1 MYEFVPGPAEQPHMA
16 RMLEPSGP
24 DAAALLEWLLDAA
37 SKRDLSLDRLPRGD
51 SAAVALTRGFVAGLA
66 REIGAFR
73 AIVDDA
79 VGAVELNAQQLSAI
93 TAFATNLQVDVEAT
107 ATAMAQIDRGAASV
121 ADAGEALRVGVGAMT
136 AAMDAYDDAIAA
148 LETGFA
154 HLIPTVD
161 ATSAFAGAMDAGA
174 GGIATFLGQLQRIS
188 RQARLLAI
196 NASIEAAH
204 LGEAG
209 HGFVIVAE
217 EVKKLSG
224 STASS
229 ARNVGEIERAL
240 VDASAQVTHALQD
253 SMRTLHGLL
262 AEVRA
267 GRERA
272 RQNRAELGALAG
284 ATGEVAAVA
293 GEQSATLSQIAAA
306 VERVAANTAEIAA
319 ATRRAGELDLSAA
332 LGRLRQT
339 TATYVI
345 GAVDDSAATVD
356 ADGLPLE
363 LRAAAAA
370 LRAQVDADER
380 NMLEIITRL
389 AVAIARNSYEWK
401 AIAGGLDSLRRHL
414 EETVR
419 SIEQTAVGATGAATA
434 AAGMRRALESLRAGF
449 AVAIDEIGRTLD
461 AVTNVRDQVG
471 GTEQHAVATSAA
483 GERAAAILDI
493 IDTISGDTTLLAI
506 NAAIEA
512 AHAGEAGSSFG
523 VIADEIKHL
532 ADTTLAATASIGEVL
547 GRVKR
552 AGLEMGYATR
562 DAVAQTAT
570 VHDAASQL
578 RGVVAEIR
586 GELDRTLDQ
595 TALVARVV
603 EEQQAA
609 LGDARGVAE
618 AARKRAAGDAEIA
631 TDVRR
636 IELAMLG
643 MRAHSLAAARPL
655 GTTAEEVRVVGLAA
669 ALEMDGVFE
678 DALARGAI
686 RLDDCFDT
694 SYQLVTG
701 DRIRSLAR
709 LFDVSRVPASG
720 FDPPKFATRYDAAV
734 EGGFNAAIDR
744 SVPLHAAIKAMFAVD
759 LNGYCFGHYHECRQ
773 DWTGDYTTDL
783 NHNRIKRFFEDALS
797 LRCSRVGLGAAAD
810 SLPARTPYAT
820 FRERGCALEFTG
832 ERPWAVFTYARDTGI
847 VYNDLSVGLFARGR
861 RVGTIRIIYDADR
874 V

>member
-1 MYEFVPGPAEQPHMA
+1 MNSCQVVSNSNTVA
-16 RMLEPSGP
+16 RMLEPSGT
-24 DAAALLEWLLDAA
+24 DATALTEWLVRAAA
-37 SKRDLSLDRLPRGD
+37 KRDLSLRQVPAGD
-51 SAAVALTRGFVAGLA
+51 PAAVAALRRFVAGLA
-66 REIGAFR
+66 RELGAFR

-79 VGAVELNAQQLSAI
+79 VGAIELNAKQLGAI
-93 TAFATNLQVDVEAT
+93 TAFASNLQVDVEAT
-107 ATAMAQIDRGAASV
+107 ATAMAEIDRGAASV

-136 AAMDAYDDAIAA
+136 AAMDAYDGAIAA
-148 LETGFA
+148 LEAGFTG
-154 HLIPTVD
+154 LIPTVD

-174 GGIATFLGQLQRIS
+174 GGIAAFLSQLQRIS

-204 LGEAG
+204 LGSAG

-217 EVKKLSG
+217 EVKNLSS

-229 ARNVGEIERAL
+229 ARSVGEIERAL

-253 SMRTLHGLL
+253 STTTLHGLL
-262 AEVRA
+262 AEIRA

-272 RQNRAELGALAG
+272 RQNRVELGALDS
-284 ATGEVAAVA
+284 ATGEVAAMA

-319 ATRRAGELDLSAA
+319 VTRRAGDLDLNAG
-332 LGRLRQT
+332 LTRLRET
-339 TATYVI
+339 TATYAL
-345 GAVDDSAATVD
+345 GAVDEAAETVD
-356 ADGLPLE
+356 VEDLPLE
-363 LRAAAAA
+363 IRAPATA

-401 AIAGGLDSLRRHL
+401 AIASAIDALRRHL

-419 SIEQTAVGATGAATA
+419 SIEQTAVGATGAAA
-434 AAGMRRALESLRAGF
+434 AAARMRRALESLRAGF

-461 AVTNVRDQVG
+461 AVTSVRDQVS
-471 GTEQHAVATSAA
+471 GTEKHAVATSAA

-512 AHAGEAGSSFG
+512 AHAGEAGSGFG

-562 DAVAQTAT
+562 DAVAQTAV
-570 VHDAASQL
+570 VHDSASQL
-578 RGVVAEIR
+578 RAVVGEIR
-586 GELDRTLDQ
+586 SELERTLGQ
-595 TALVARVV
+595 TAQVARVV
-603 EEQQAA
+603 EEQQTA
-609 LGDARGVAE
+609 LGDARRTAE
-618 AARKRAAGDAEIA
+618 AARERAAGDAAIA

-636 IELAMLG
+636 VELAMLG
-643 MRAHSLAAARPL
+643 MRAHGLAAARPL
-655 GTTAEEVRVVGLAA
+655 GTTAEQIRAVGLAA

-694 SYQLVTG
+694 SYQVLTG

-734 EGGFNAAIDR
+734 EAGFNAAIDR
-744 SVPLHAAIKAMFAVD
+744 SVPLHAAIAAMFAVD
-759 LNGYCFGHYHECRQ
+759 LNGYCFGHYRECRQ

-797 LRCSRVGLGAAAD
+797 LRCSRVGLGTAAD
-810 SLPARTPYAT
+810 ALPPRTPYAT
-820 FRERGCALEFTG
+820 FRERGCELEFAG
-832 ERPWAVFTYARDTGI
+832 ARPWAVFSYARDTGI